1 MNQATDRSGELAG
14 RPPNVVGGFQRL
26 LLPAFIAVAA
36 LLPMMITSDR
46 WMRVLVLVLVYVV
59 LASGLNLLVGY
70 AGLLDLGYIAFFAVG
85 AYFTSIITVKVASDS
100 FGLAS
105 DDLWWLFFVNLAL
118 AGLFT
123 AGIGIILGYP
133 TLRARGDYL
142 AIMTLAFGE
151 VVRLVA
157 INWTGLTNGPI
168 GIRDVPTIQIA
179 GTRLL
184 DPFYLYYVA
193 FAIAAVVLV
202 AIYRMVASHI
212 GRAWVAIRE
221 DQMVAQCMGVNTHRY
236 KLLAYASGAYF
247 AGTIGV
253 FFAHTQQFI
262 NPDSFALEDNLLVL
276 SLVILG
282 GAGTMWGPVVGAMV
296 WILFQEWASDQ
307 ALVQDYPALRMLA
320 LGLLVLLVIRFL
332 PNGIVQKRTRLDFGE
347 RKWGLLGRWR
357 SEDEDEEVAEPPPA
371 RIPVGNGPILKGN
384 GLSCSFGGVKALENV
399 DIEVH
404 RGEVL
409 GIIGP
414 NGAGKSTLFNLISGV
429 VQRDAGSLELDGEDI
444 DRLPPNEVHGRG
456 LSRTFQNIR
465 VMSHMTVTENL
476 LGTADAGVGDRAAA
490 GVPYP
495 QAAGIAHAQVARAQG
510 VQGDRAADGTDV
522 GVPRADAG
530 DVNVA
535 QHVAQFQ
542 AAQAEAARALEFVGV
557 KGKEDLDVSSLSY
570 GDRRRTEV
578 ARALMG
584 NPKVVLLDEPAA
596 GMNPSETADLGR
608 LIDEMKETGVAVV
621 LIEHDMNMLM
631 SVSDRVLALDHG
643 VKIADGT
650 PAEIQA
656 HPEVLAAYLGVDS

>member
-476 LGTADAGVGDRAAA
+476 LVAAHDQVSANPFAVVSRRPGVRRAE
-490 GVPYP
+490 
-495 QAAGIAHAQVARAQG
+495 R
-510 VQGDRAADGTDV
+510 
-522 GVPRADAG
+522 
-530 DVNVA
+530 
-535 QHVAQFQ
+535 

>member
-476 LGTADAGVGDRAAA
+476 LVAAHDQVRANPFA
-490 GVPYP
+490 VVFRRPR
-495 QAAGIAHAQVARAQG
+495 VRRAE
-510 VQGDRAADGTDV
+510 R
-522 GVPRADAG
+522 
-530 DVNVA
+530 
-535 QHVAQFQ
+535 